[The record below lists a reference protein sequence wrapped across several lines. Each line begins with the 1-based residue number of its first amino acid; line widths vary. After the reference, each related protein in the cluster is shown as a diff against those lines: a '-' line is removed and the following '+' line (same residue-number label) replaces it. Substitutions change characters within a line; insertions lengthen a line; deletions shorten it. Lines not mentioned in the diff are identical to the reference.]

1 MTRRWGW
8 LGILGVA
15 LGLSACT
22 ASRDSGSGW
31 VQDGVTPAQR
41 ASDSRACKRQAD
53 DDAMRWVHQPDR
65 AAGMGSTVDPM
76 AQVDR
81 DDARRLFRESYA
93 ACMRS
98 AGYTARPMN

>member
-8 LGILGVA
+8 LGIAVVA
-15 LGLSACT
+15 LGLSACA

-31 VQDGVTPAQR
+31 VQEGVSPEQR
-41 ASDSRACKRQAD
+41 SHDSRACKRQAD
-53 DDAMRWVHQPDR
+53 DDAMRRVHQPDR
-65 AAGMGSTVDPM
+65 ATGMGSTLDPM

-81 DDARRLFRESYA
+81 VEARQLFRESYA

-98 AGYTARPMN
+98 AGYVPKQ